1 MESAGEEGVGVREGE
16 EGVQRCINQ
25 FFVLDCRIVK
35 EEKCTTNHNGH
46 NPSADFVQALK
57 STGEQ
62 VADAHQ
68 QQVGAV
74 HLDTVGEQAQRDRIK
89 SPIK

>member
-25 FFVLDCRIVK
+25 FFVLDCKIAK
-35 EEKCTTNHNGH
+35 EEKCTTNQNGD
-46 NPSADFVQALK
+46 NTFADFVQAIK

-62 VADAHQ
+62 VANAHQ
-68 QQVGAV
+68 
-74 HLDTVGEQAQRDRIK
+74 
-89 SPIK
+89 